1 MTGPTMKRTARITL
15 GGVTAAVLALTGCSG
30 SSASAPLGSSSVTA
44 SASVSASSPSDSGN
58 IAFLLPDTVT
68 ARWEGQDRP
77 VFAAEVSAVCPK
89 CKLTMYNAKGS
100 SVEQLSQAQAAVT
113 NGATVLVIIPVDTS
127 SASAM
132 VDTVKQTPGVSV
144 ISYGRVI
151 PSKKVDYAVSTD
163 TFVIGA
169 QQAQSLVDVLHA
181 KGITS
186 GGIIVENGAPTDSFA
201 PIYKA
206 GAHSVLDKS
215 GFTIAAEYSTKD
227 WAADVAQ
234 TQTEQAITKLGKDG
248 FVGIYAANDS
258 LAAGAIAAMKGAGID
273 PATRPT
279 TGQDATASGL
289 QLILA
294 GAQSS
299 TIYQPIRVFGAKAAD
314 LAVAVSKGQG
324 PPAGLVNGKAKWAG
338 GEAPA
343 YMYTT
348 EVITAKNVSDTI
360 EPKGFWK
367 VKDICTPEYQAACA
381 KAGIK

>member
-1 MTGPTMKRTARITL
+1 MALSSKKHTPRML
-15 GGVTAAVLALTGCSG
+15 FGGVLVGALALAGCST
-30 SSASAPLGSSSVTA
+30 SSPSVPSASGS
-44 SASVSASSPSDSGN
+44 SDSGN

-68 ARWEGQDRP
+68 ARWEGQDRL
-77 VFAAEVSAVCPK
+77 VFEAEVKAKCPK

-100 SVEQLSQAQAAVT
+100 SPSQLSQAEAAVT

-132 VDTVKQTPGVSV
+132 VDRIKQTPGVSV

-151 PSKKVDYAVSTD
+151 PSTKVDYAVTTD
-163 TFVIGA
+163 TYVIGA
-169 QQAQSLVDVLHA
+169 QQAQSLIDVLHDQ
-181 KGITS
+181 GITS
-186 GGIIVENGAPTDSFA
+186 GGLIVENGAPTDSFA

-215 GFTIAAEYSTKD
+215 GFTIAAEYDTKD
-227 WAADVAQ
+227 WSADVAQ

-273 PATRPT
+273 PSTRPT
-279 TGQDATASGL
+279 TGQDATASAL

-294 GAQSS
+294 GEQSS
-299 TIYQPIRVFGAKAAD
+299 TIYQPIKEFGAKAAD
-314 LAVAVSKGQG
+314 LAVAIAKGEQL
-324 PPAGLVNGKAKWAG
+324 PTGLINGKAKWAG
-338 GEAPA
+338 GETSA
-343 YMYTT
+343 YLYKTV
-348 EVITAKNVSDTI
+348 VITSKNVPDTI
-360 EPKGFWK
+360 VPKGFWA
-367 VKDICTPEYQAACA
+367 VKDICTPAYQAACT